1 MCIRDRDR
9 VNKGEH
15 VYIVEGPFDSL
26 FLDNCIAIAGADVPF
41 MDCDFT
47 IIFDNEP
54 RNRELLKQIEKEIKK
69 GHKVALWPDSMKH
82 KDINDMI
89 MAGYT
94 KKQIQEIIE
103 DNTFSGVAAQLRF
116 AEWKKINEGSMGK
129 TIRRKETTLE
139 L

>member
-1 MCIRDRDR
+1 
-9 VNKGEH
+9 
-15 VYIVEGPFDSL
+15 
-26 FLDNCIAIAGADVPF
+26 

-89 MAGYT
+89 VAGYT
-94 KKQIQEIIE
+94 KEQIQEIIN
-103 DNTFSGVAAQLRF
+103 DNTFSGASAKLRF
-116 AEWKKINEGSMGK
+116 SEWKKIDEGSLGK
-129 TIRRKETTLE
+129 AI
-139 L
+139 